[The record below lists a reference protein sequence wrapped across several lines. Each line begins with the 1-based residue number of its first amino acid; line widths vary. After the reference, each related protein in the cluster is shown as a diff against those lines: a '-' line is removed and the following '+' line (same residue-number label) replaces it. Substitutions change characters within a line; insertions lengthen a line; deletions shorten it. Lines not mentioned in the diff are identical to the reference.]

1 MRGKLPW
8 SKASWLAQIQKLE
21 LKRGDILLIKN
32 LDVAEQLQHS
42 RVPLGFDVPLILDPS
57 GVGISKLTKQQL
69 LDALD
74 QLDLIDEKNAEQKA

>member
-21 LKRGDILLIKN
+21 LKRGDILLVRHPEI
-32 LDVAEQLQHS
+32 VEQLVACGGVEFS
-42 RVPLGFDVPLILDPS
+42 VPIILDPS
-57 GVGISKLTKQQL
+57 GVGISKLKKQDL

-74 QLDLIDEKNAEQKA
+74 QLDALENANQSS

>member
-21 LKRGDILLIKN
+21 LKRGDILLVRHPEI
-32 LDVAEQLQHS
+32 VEQLVECGGVEFS
-42 RVPLGFDVPLILDPS
+42 VPIILDPS
-57 GVGISKLTKQQL
+57 GVGISKLTRQQL